1 MPAVIYVEIKSRRYL
16 IDADAIAAQLS
27 RPHAGHAY
35 NASLGGDIVRLPE
48 VAIKGSAR
56 GGVQGHAT
64 PLSDHHQHHRLGAIE
79 GGLKF
84 APII

>member
-35 NASLGGDIVRLPE
+35 NASRGGDIVRLSE
-48 VAIKGSAR
+48 VAVKGSDR
-56 GGVQGHAT
+56 GGIQGHTTA
-64 PLSDHHQHHRLGAIE
+64 LSDHHRHHHLGATE

-84 APII
+84 ASIT